1 MLTQITDRIPNFAHS
16 GPGNKT
22 LQMQLINKTCGP
34 FMITKKKKKKKTGLL
49 EETVEPKTG
58 LEDGAGKMQGDPE
71 TSCAM
76 ECPVSKNHPKQK
88 NQTHSKGFTLSRSGT
103 F

>member
-1 MLTQITDRIPNFAHS
+1 MIT
-16 GPGNKT
+16 
-22 LQMQLINKTCGP
+22 
-34 FMITKKKKKKKTGLL
+34 TKKKLKKTGLL
-49 EETVEPKTG
+49 EETVDSKTEV
-58 LEDGAGKMQGDPE
+58 EDRAGKMQGDPE

-76 ECPVSKNHPKQK
+76 ECPIPKKPPEKQK